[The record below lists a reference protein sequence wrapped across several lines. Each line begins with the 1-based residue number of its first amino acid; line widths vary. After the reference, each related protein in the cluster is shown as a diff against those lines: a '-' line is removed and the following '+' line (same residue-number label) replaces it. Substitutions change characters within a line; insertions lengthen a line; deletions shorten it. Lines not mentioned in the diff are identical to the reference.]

1 MRKIWCVYSLLL
13 LLAAVVS
20 GCNVSEAS
28 GGSTV
33 IKVSE
38 NTDRQQA
45 FTDLGLVS
53 VLDFD
58 VTWQDADETELV
70 IWAEQYKGGKLD
82 TEQIISF
89 TTYSEEA
96 KKKGHLGMGIVDAE
110 DAPPMIVAYAL
121 ESSMR
126 VALEGK
132 IDHSNAFYGWSSID
146 DEKVKLEIG
155 KTYTIGAYRV
165 SSDPSIRTYNLQSED
180 EVERMMKDDRTG
192 FLLKVKLE
200 KKQ

>member
-1 MRKIWCVYSLLL
+1 MRKIWCVYSVLLL
-13 LLAAVVS
+13 LTVMVS
-20 GCNVSEAS
+20 GCNVSKAS
-28 GGSTV
+28 GGSTE

-45 FTDLGLVS
+45 FADLGLAS

-58 VTWQDADETELV
+58 LTWQDADETELV
-70 IWAEQYKGGKLD
+70 IWAEQYADGKIE
-82 TEQIISF
+82 EQAISF
-89 TTYSEEA
+89 TDSSEEE
-96 KKKGHLGMGIVDAE
+96 KVKGHIGMGIVDTE
-110 DAPPMIVAYAL
+110 DAPPTIVVYAL
-121 ESSMR
+121 GSSMR
-126 VALEGK
+126 GALERK

-165 SSDPSIRTYNLQSED
+165 SSGHSIRTYNLQSED
-180 EVERMMKDDRTG
+180 EVKKMMKDDRTG